1 MPPRD
6 GTASAVPFLFP
17 ALLAAITAVALLRVA
32 ATWRV
37 FAQTFDE
44 PAHVACGVEI
54 ATTGRYTLE
63 PQHPPLSRIF
73 IGLGARLAGATLP
86 PRGTVWQRGN
96 AILYARDYLTTLAAA
111 RAGVLPFLA
120 IIIATTAF
128 WARRLYDEW
137 TALLAAFFV
146 STTPQLLA
154 HAGLATTDVAV
165 AAMVLVALFAV
176 SLWLDHPTV
185 GRAVLFGLA
194 SGLAVAAKFSALL
207 FLPAGVVALV
217 LAVRARPR
225 RWLPLPESRRHI
237 VLVGAAFA
245 LALWAAYL
253 FSPDAPAR
261 IVEGLRVAIAHEQG
275 GHPAYLLGRNSQT
288 GFWYFFVV
296 AFAVKIPLAMIALA
310 LAAPILSRRVSEPL
324 AVILAFFLV
333 TMPVNVAIGF
343 RHILPI
349 VPFAAM
355 LAAEGAMWLVR
366 RRWRVAAALL
376 IAWHLVST
384 TLTHPDYLAYF
395 NELAVA
401 QPDYFL
407 VDSDLDWGQ
416 DALRLAAA
424 ADAPLTVA
432 YFGTADLRRHL
443 RVPFR
448 YLRPNEQPHGWI
460 AVSETVLRKGKPPGR
475 FAFLDGVP
483 YTRIG
488 KSIRLYY
495 RR

>member
-1 MPPRD
+1 MPSRN

-44 PAHVACGVEI
+44 PAHVACAVEI
-54 ATTGRYTLE
+54 ATTGQYMLE
-63 PQHPPLSRIF
+63 PQHPPLARIF
-73 IGLGARLAGATLP
+73 IGLGARLAGARLP

-96 AILYARDYLTTLAAA
+96 AILYAGDYLQTLAAA

-120 IIIATTAF
+120 IIIATTAL
-128 WARRLYDEW
+128 WARRLYGEW
-137 TALLAAFFV
+137 TGLLAALFV
-146 STTPQLLA
+146 STTPPLLA

-165 AAMVLVALFAV
+165 AAMVLLALYFA
-176 SLWLDHPTV
+176 SLWLEEPTAA
-185 GRAVLFGLA
+185 RALLFGLA

-207 FLPAGVVALV
+207 FLPAGVLALLV
-217 LAVRARPR
+217 TPASSRQPAG
-225 RWLPLPESRRHI
+225 SRRSLI
-237 VLVGAAFA
+237 LAIAAFA

-253 FSPDAPAR
+253 FSPHAPAR
-261 IVEGLRVAIAHEQG
+261 LLEGLRVALAHERG
-275 GHPAYLLGRNSQT
+275 GHPAYLLGRNSPN
-288 GFWYFFVV
+288 GFWYFFLV
-296 AFAVKIPLAMIALA
+296 AFAVKMPLAMIALM
-310 LAAPILSRRVSEPL
+310 LVAPALSRRITQPL
-324 AVILAFFLV
+324 AITLAFFAV
-333 TMPVNVAIGF
+333 TLPVNVAIGF

-355 LAAEGAMWLVR
+355 LAAEGTMLLA

-376 IAWHLVST
+376 LVWHLAST
-384 TLTHPDYLAYF
+384 TFAHPDYLAYF
-395 NELAVA
+395 NEIAA
-401 QPDYFL
+401 PRPDYFL

-416 DALRLAAA
+416 DALRLGAA

-448 YLRPNEQPHGWI
+448 YLRPGEQPRGWI
-460 AVSETVLRKGKPPGR
+460 AVSVTILRKGKPPGR

-483 YTRIG
+483 FAMIG
-488 KSIRLYY
+488 RSIRLYY
-495 RR
+495 RP